1 MGLFDGLSTPKW
13 ISPLDA
19 QESNTEYAS
28 QLGRNFSASYL
39 QANAQNH
46 QDELIQQQQDR
57 EDELQSKIATKM
69 APIAQ
74 KLAGADTPEAAW
86 KVVSQNPQWLVDP
99 ETAPGVTGF
108 LKTQTQ
114 VATAEKNTVAG
125 QLQIKDGTDFVK
137 RLGGIDPTSRSAI
150 QSMNKNKD
158 GSFSPQ
164 QWQALGIAEQYSQTQ
179 KENAQSQAEIDA
191 MSRGD
196 TQTTVVGPKGIT
208 TTYKPATASQVGAEP
223 QAKTLAD
230 GTTLSWMP
238 NGKTIHVIKPNGEK
252 KQLTPTQLLTIGK
265 SLQTIGDPDANQF
278 IEASK
283 RGAMP
288 QVSPKT
294 NAVPANAPAPAP
306 TKAVPS
312 KDVQYKSPDD
322 VRAAVAAKTIT
333 RDQAVGILKGQ
344 FGYQ

>member
-39 QANAQNH
+39 QANAQEH
-46 QDELIQQQQDR
+46 QDALIQQQQDR
-57 EDELQSKIATKM
+57 EDELQSRIATKM
-69 APIAQ
+69 APIAHQ
-74 KLAGADTPEAAW
+74 LAGADTPEAAW

-99 ETAPGVTGF
+99 ETAPSVTGY

-208 TTYKPATASQVGAEP
+208 TTYKPATTTNQANAEP
-223 QAKTLAD
+223 NTKTLSD
-230 GTTLSWMP
+230 GTTLAWMP
-238 NGKTIHVIKPNGEK
+238 NGKTIHVIKKNGEK
-252 KQLTPTQLLTIGK
+252 KELTPMQLLSIGK
-265 SLQTIGDPDANQF
+265 TLDANGDPDAANIIQ
-278 IEASK
+278 AAK
-283 RGAMP
+283 QGAMKQIAP
-288 QVSPKT
+288 KAGVSQ
-294 NAVPANAPAPAP
+294 PATGTPAATKAPAAKYQSPNDV
-306 TKAVPS
+306 KA
-312 KDVQYKSPDD
+312 
-322 VRAAVAAKTIT
+322 ALNAKAIT
-333 RDQAVGILKGQ
+333 REQAETILKGQ